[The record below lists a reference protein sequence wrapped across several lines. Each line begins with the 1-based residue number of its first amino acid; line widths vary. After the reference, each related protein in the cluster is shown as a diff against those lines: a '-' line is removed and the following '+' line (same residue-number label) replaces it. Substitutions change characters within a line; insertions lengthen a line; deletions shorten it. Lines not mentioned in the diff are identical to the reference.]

1 MPSNELTAVTPR
13 RATEDDAAA
22 LVALR
27 ALMMQDMGR
36 DDGDPQAP
44 WRAVAHDWFAA
55 RLRLPGEFAAFVV
68 DDPQLGV
75 VSSAVGICD
84 GHAPG
89 PSNLSGLRGNVSS
102 VSTDPRC
109 RRRGYARLC
118 LSALLDWFRED
129 TEVSG
134 VNLTATSKGIE
145 LYRSLGFD
153 TPRYP
158 ALQLRMPRTVPAG
171 PGAVAGS
178 R

>member
-1 MPSNELTAVTPR
+1 MSSNELIGASPR

-44 WRAVAHDWFAA
+44 WRALAQDWFAE
-55 RLRLPGEFAAFVV
+55 RLRRPDEFAAFVV
-68 DDPQLGV
+68 EDPQLGV
-75 VSSAVGICD
+75 VSSAVGVCD
-84 GHAPG
+84 RHAPG
-89 PSNLSGLRGNVSS
+89 PTNLSGLHGHISS

-109 RRRGYARLC
+109 RRRGYARSC
-118 LSALLDWFRED
+118 LSALLDWFRD
-129 TEVSG
+129 GTEVPG

-153 TPRYP
+153 VPRYP
-158 ALQLRMPRTVPAG
+158 ALQLRLTRTVPAE
-171 PGAVAGS
+171 AGS